1 MHFGGIFLNII
12 HPCAEIFQVRTV
24 DAVALLNGIDMTGV
38 LAVQDTAVV
47 LPCFHHHGKVRQ
59 LIGTVIN
66 VQTVDVVFQNALC
79 SITLAVADT
88 LVNLHQHIKSI
99 YQDMT
104 GTHAGVDELDILR
117 VQGGVLFT
125 NFCQLHLHFRF
136 LLCLFQIVFP
146 VFFQAAVRVSFHPQT
161 TKAVLHHVA
170 DDPVR
175 GEQLRHGRDFLF
187 GDLTV
192 LCKCSSLRLGIVIL
206 VQPSDDLHL
215 TTALDVEVI
224 LRDIVDQMID
234 HAILVNNG
242 QAEQQLGVVL
252 CLFKQSRQNLI
263 QGVALLQKQDTEHL
277 VQLIV
282 LLQLENLSF
291 FLRSEGKLCVKR
303 CCDQIR
309 LQLSAL
315 GRKHSNMGR
324 QIVVDLHETDSNQAV
339 EPCIGN
345 LLDHILICGFVVGI
359 LFLLLDDLYQ
369 LVTLPHGLAGN
380 RIRFCSADIEELSA
394 AEALR
399 QRLCNA
405 VLRNTDQAGI
415 IADICN

>member
-1 MHFGGIFLNII
+1 
-12 HPCAEIFQVRTV
+12 
-24 DAVALLNGIDMTGV
+24 
-38 LAVQDTAVV
+38 
-47 LPCFHHHGKVRQ
+47 
-59 LIGTVIN
+59 
-66 VQTVDVVFQNALC
+66 
-79 SITLAVADT
+79 
-88 LVNLHQHIKSI
+88 
-99 YQDMT
+99 MT
-104 GTHAGVDELDILR
+104 GTHAGVDELDIFR
-117 VQGGVLFT
+117 VQGCVLLT
-125 NFCQLHLHFRF
+125 NFSQLCLHLWL

-146 VFFQAAVRVSFHPQT
+146 VFFQATFRVSFHPQT
-161 TKAVLHHVA
+161 AKAVLHHVT
-170 DDPVR
+170 DDPVW
-175 GEQLRHGRDFLF
+175 GEQLGYSRDFLF

-192 LCKCSSLRLGIVIL
+192 LCKGSSLRLGIVIL
-206 VQPSDDLHL
+206 VQPADNLHL
-215 TTALDVEVI
+215 TTALNVEVI
-224 LRDIVDQMID
+224 LRDIMDQMID
-234 HAILVNNG
+234 YAVLVNNG

-252 CLFKQSRQNLI
+252 CLFKQSRQNLV
-263 QGVALLQKQDTEHL
+263 QGIALFQEQDAEHF

-282 LLQLENLSF
+282 LLQLENLSL
-291 FLRSEGKLCVKR
+291 FLRSKGQLCVKR
-303 CCDQIR
+303 RCDQIW

-324 QIVVDLHETDSNQAV
+324 QIVVDLHETDRNQAI

-380 RIRFCSADIEELSA
+380 RIRFCNADIEELSA

-415 IADICN
+415 IADICNQLIPRPDRKILYGCLVHFLFLLLNKLDKLLCQLIYRKVCCLQRHHICQNRAILLDRIF

>member
-1 MHFGGIFLNII
+1 
-12 HPCAEIFQVRTV
+12 
-24 DAVALLNGIDMTGV
+24 
-38 LAVQDTAVV
+38 
-47 LPCFHHHGKVRQ
+47 
-59 LIGTVIN
+59 
-66 VQTVDVVFQNALC
+66 
-79 SITLAVADT
+79 
-88 LVNLHQHIKSI
+88 
-99 YQDMT
+99 MT
-104 GTHAGVDELDILR
+104 GTHAGVDELDIFWI
-117 VQGGVLFT
+117 QGSVLFA
-125 NFCQLHLHFRF
+125 NFCQFYLHLRL
-136 LLCLFQIVFP
+136 LLCFFQIVFP
-146 VFFQAAVRVSFHPQT
+146 VFFQAAFRVSFHPQT
-161 TKAVLHHVA
+161 AKAVLHHVA

-175 GEQLRHGRDFLF
+175 GEQLGYGRDFLF

-192 LCKCSSLRLGIVIL
+192 LGKCSGLRLGIVIL
-206 VQPSDDLHL
+206 VQPADNLHL

-224 LRDIVDQMID
+224 LRDIVNQVID
-234 HAILVNNG
+234 YTILVNNG

-252 CLFKQSRQNLI
+252 CLFKQRRQNLV
-263 QGVALLQKQDTEHL
+263 QGVALFQEQDAEHF

-291 FLRSEGKLCVKR
+291 LLRSKGQLCVKR
-303 CCDQIR
+303 CRDQIW

-324 QIVVDLHETDSNQAV
+324 QIVVDLHETDRNQAI

-415 IADICN
+415 IADICNQLIPRPDRKILYGCLVHFLFLLLNKLDKLLCQLIYRKVCCLQRHHICQNRAILLDRIF